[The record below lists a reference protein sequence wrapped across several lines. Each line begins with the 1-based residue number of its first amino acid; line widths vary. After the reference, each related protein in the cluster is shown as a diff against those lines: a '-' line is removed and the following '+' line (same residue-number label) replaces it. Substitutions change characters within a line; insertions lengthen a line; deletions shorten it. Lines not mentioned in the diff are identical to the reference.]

1 MLTVWAIAIT
11 ILSRYDFSMGGL
23 PEMPDPGMS
32 FQQRPGARSDGS
44 GPAGAQWS
52 PGGNPEPQAATEP
65 VLVTIG
71 DISVTASRVFT
82 PSGTRPLGEVSWTVT
97 DGSVT
102 TTGIPVW
109 AIVCAII
116 GVFFFLLGLLF
127 LLVKE
132 TTTRG
137 AMQVTVLGPGF
148 VHTTNIPVT
157 SQAQVTDI
165 NARVN
170 HARILAAAYAS
181 PQASP
186 GDQAPGA
193 TGQERDV
200 GI

>member
-1 MLTVWAIAIT
+1 MIATT
-11 ILSRYDFSMGGL
+11 IPSRYDFIMSES
-23 PEMPDPGMS
+23 PEMPDSGMP
-32 FQQRPGARSDGS
+32 FQQRPDVPSGGS
-44 GPAGAQWS
+44 GPAGPQWS
-52 PGGNPEPQAATEP
+52 PGGEPEPQAATQP

-71 DISVTASRVFT
+71 DISVTESRVFT
-82 PSGTRPLGEVSWTVT
+82 PSGTRPLGEVSWTVA

-116 GVFFFLLGLLF
+116 GFFLFLIGLLF

-132 TTTRG
+132 TTTSG
-137 AMQVTVLGPGF
+137 VVQVTVLGPGF
-148 VHTTNIPVT
+148 VHSTNIPVT

-170 HARILAAAYAS
+170 HARMLAAAYAS
-181 PQASP
+181 PPASS
-186 GDQAPGA
+186 GHQAPGTA
-193 TGQERDV
+193 GQERDR

>member
-1 MLTVWAIAIT
+1 MV
-11 ILSRYDFSMGGL
+11 SRG
-23 PEMPDPGMS
+23 EPD
-32 FQQRPGARSDGS
+32 
-44 GPAGAQWS
+44 
-52 PGGNPEPQAATEP
+52 PQAATEP

-71 DISVTASRVFT
+71 DISVTGSWVFF
-82 PSGTRPLGEVSWTVT
+82 PSGTRPLSEISWTVT

-102 TTGIPVW
+102 TTSIPAW

-116 GVFFFLLGLLF
+116 GFFLFLIGLLF

-137 AMQVTVLGPGF
+137 AMQVAVFGPGF

-170 HARILAAAYAS
+170 YARMLAAAYGT

-186 GDQAPGA
+186 GYPTPGT
-193 TGQERDV
+193 TGQGR
-200 GI
+200 GLGT

>member
-1 MLTVWAIAIT
+1 
-11 ILSRYDFSMGGL
+11 
-23 PEMPDPGMS
+23 
-32 FQQRPGARSDGS
+32 
-44 GPAGAQWS
+44 
-52 PGGNPEPQAATEP
+52 
-65 VLVTIG
+65 
-71 DISVTASRVFT
+71 
-82 PSGTRPLGEVSWTVT
+82 
-97 DGSVT
+97 
-102 TTGIPVW
+102 VW

>member
-1 MLTVWAIAIT
+1 MIAIT
-11 ILSRYDFSMGGL
+11 IPRRYNFNMSGS
-23 PEMPDPGMS
+23 PEMPNSGMS
-32 FQQRPGARSDGS
+32 FQHPPDARSDASDPG
-44 GPAGAQWS
+44 GAQWS
-52 PGGNPEPQAATEP
+52 PGGEPEAQAATEP

-71 DISVTASRVFT
+71 DISVTQSRVFT

-102 TTGIPVW
+102 TTRIPVW

-116 GVFFFLLGLLF
+116 GFVLFLIGLLF

-137 AMQVTVLGPGF
+137 TVQVTVFGPGF
-148 VHTTNIPVT
+148 MHTTNIPVT

-170 HARILAAAYAS
+170 HARMLAAAYAS

-186 GDQAPGA
+186 GYQAPGTA
-193 TGQERDV
+193 GQERDREV
-200 GI
+200 

>member
-1 MLTVWAIAIT
+1 M
-11 ILSRYDFSMGGL
+11 SGS
-23 PEMPDPGMS
+23 PEMPDSGTS
-32 FQQRPGARSDGS
+32 FQQQPDVRPEGS
-44 GPAGAQWS
+44 GPAGAQLS
-52 PGGNPEPQAATEP
+52 SGGDPQSQAATEP

-71 DISVTASRVFT
+71 DISVTESRVFT

-102 TTGIPVW
+102 TTSIPVW

-116 GVFFFLLGLLF
+116 GFFLFLIGLLF

-137 AMQVTVLGPGF
+137 TMQITVFGPGF
-148 VHTTNIPVT
+148 VHTTNIQVT

-170 HARILAAAYAS
+170 HARMLAAAYAT
-181 PQASP
+181 PQASR
-186 GDQAPGA
+186 GDQGPGTA
-193 TGQERDV
+193 GQERDLGV
-200 GI
+200 

>member
-1 MLTVWAIAIT
+1 M
-11 ILSRYDFSMGGL
+11 SDS
-23 PEMPDPGMS
+23 GMS
-32 FQQRPGARSDGS
+32 FQQRPDARSDGS
-44 GPAGAQWS
+44 STTGAQWS
-52 PGGNPEPQAATEP
+52 PVGGPERQAATEP

-102 TTGIPVW
+102 TTSIPVW

-116 GVFFFLLGLLF
+116 GFFLFLLGLLF

-132 TTTRG
+132 TTTKG
-137 AMQVTVLGPGF
+137 AMQVTVLCPGF
-148 VHTTNIPVT
+148 VHTTSIPVT

-170 HARILAAAYAS
+170 HARLLAAAYAT
-181 PQASP
+181 PQARP
-186 GDQAPGA
+186 GHQVPGA
-193 TGQERDV
+193 TEQERDS

>member
-1 MLTVWAIAIT
+1 M
-11 ILSRYDFSMGGL
+11 
-23 PEMPDPGMS
+23 
-32 FQQRPGARSDGS
+32 
-44 GPAGAQWS
+44 
-52 PGGNPEPQAATEP
+52 
-65 VLVTIG
+65 
-71 DISVTASRVFT
+71 TASRVFT
-82 PSGTRPLGEVSWTVT
+82 PSGTRPLGEVTWAVT

-116 GVFFFLLGLLF
+116 GFFLFLLGLLF

-137 AMQVTVLGPGF
+137 AMQVTVLGSGF
-148 VHTTNIPVT
+148 VHTTNISVT

-170 HARILAAAYAS
+170 HARMLAAAYAT

-193 TGQERDV
+193 TGQERDL